1 MKNLLL
7 LCTAILVFATS
18 FGQTEKNSPIS
29 SCSSDCL
36 LGECR
41 IKCPEASVPAC
52 TCIIGMFSSCKCL
65 ESIMLRVSASDY
77 ELIVRRS
84 DAKVQ
89 SVNSFLRSKNDSA
102 FSAAINGAYAALKSN
117 NQQDYETYLTTL
129 ENLVKANP
137 RLADD
142 VHQYV
147 KTLK

>member
-7 LCTAILVFATS
+7 LCTAFLVFATS
-18 FGQTEKNSPIS
+18 FGQTEKNSTIS

-41 IKCPEASVPAC
+41 IKCPGSSVPAC

-65 ESIMLRVSASDY
+65 ENVIGRVSASEY

-84 DAKVQ
+84 DAKVN
-89 SVNSFLRSKNDSA
+89 SVNSFLRNKNDSA
-102 FSAAINGAYAALKSN
+102 FSAAINGAYAALKNN
-117 NQQDYETYLTTL
+117 NQQEYETHLNTL

-137 RLADD
+137 RLADE